1 MQQRK
6 HYVIG
11 DVHGEYEMLLALV
24 AKLPKDANLI
34 FVGDL
39 INRGAKSRQ
48 VIEFVQKNALTVVMG
63 NHETYMMNASIRFF
77 ESIEVYR
84 KDASQNKWIYLSG
97 TEVLQSYGLLSEE
110 IDDEIYL
117 IDDAVMIK
125 QLKKDL
131 KWINS
136 LALYYELESI
146 EGYDLPIVVSHG
158 SIGDYWHLRNS
169 DMKSFRYFC
178 HAHRLPPSKEAPIF
192 NIYGHKIVPNVLIGE
207 NFASIDTGCGK
218 DFEGAKLSAYCVE
231 TREVFEVLK

>member
-1 MQQRK
+1 MQARK

-11 DVHGEYEMLLALV
+11 DVHGEYEMLAALV

-39 INRGAKSRQ
+39 VNRGKQSRQ
-48 VIEFVQKNALTVVMG
+48 VIEFVQKNALSVVMG
-63 NHETYMMNASIRFF
+63 NHETYMIDASKRFF
-77 ESIEVYR
+77 ESIDAYR
-84 KDASQNKWIYLSG
+84 KDASQNTWIYLNG

-110 IDDEIYL
+110 VDDEVYL

-131 KWINS
+131 KWISS
-136 LALYYELESI
+136 LALYFELESI

-158 SIGDYWHLRNS
+158 SIGDYWHLRKS
-169 DMKSFRYFC
+169 DEESFRHFC
-178 HAHRLPPSKEAPIF
+178 HSHRFPPSKEAPIF

-218 DFEGAKLSAYCVE
+218 EFDGAKLSAYCIE
-231 TREVFEVLK
+231 TREVFEVIK